1 MCMIDI
7 IIPVYNAQE
16 TLPFTLM
23 SIYLQQVSVPYQ
35 VTLVDDCSSG
45 DYQSIIK
52 FFQDKMKIQYLR
64 LDVNSGPG
72 VAREYGIQ
80 HTGGDF
86 ITFIDSDDLFYD
98 TDSLDELYLSLTEDY
113 DVVSGGEYEEDR
125 KLFIINEGNL
135 HGKLYRR
142 QYLIDHD
149 IHFNTTR
156 VHEDNFFNSLVL
168 LTGARNYNL
177 DRLTYLY
184 CLNPNSITQN
194 QKEKEFERIQILL
207 SNIHDLLEMVPLTYE
222 NTERIAHFI
231 YIKYRYF
238 NRIYP
243 TLSEDEQ
250 NQLEDWILEYDP
262 DHISFLGMT
271 DMKKLQKEVYK
282 SYGKIVLFED

>member
-1 MCMIDI
+1 MIDI

-16 TLPFTLM
+16 TLPLTLM
-23 SIYLQQVSVPYQ
+23 SIFLQQISVPYQ
-35 VTLVDDCSSG
+35 VTLVDDCSEG
-45 DYQSIIK
+45 DYQSIIEDY
-52 FFQDKMKIQYLR
+52 QDKMKIQYLR

-72 VAREYGIQ
+72 VAREYAIA

-86 ITFIDSDDLFYD
+86 ITFLDSDDLFYD
-98 TDSLDELYLSLTEDY
+98 TDSLDELYRSLTEDY
-113 DVVSGGEYEEDR
+113 DMVSGGEYEEDR
-125 KLFIINEGNL
+125 GLFIINEGNL

-149 IHFNTTR
+149 IHFNSTR

-168 LTGARNYNL
+168 LTGARNFIL

-194 QKEKEFERIQILL
+194 QKEKEFERMEILL

-243 TLSEDEQ
+243 TLSEEEQ
-250 NQLEDWILEYDP
+250 NQLEDWILQYDP
-262 DHISFLGMT
+262 EHISFLGMT
-271 DMKKLQKEVYK
+271 DNKKLQKEVYK

>member
-1 MCMIDI
+1 MIDI

-16 TLPFTLM
+16 TLPLTLM
-23 SIYLQQVSVPYQ
+23 SIYLQQVSIPYQ
-35 VTLVDDCSSG
+35 VTLVDDCSEG
-45 DYQSIIK
+45 DYQSIIDS
-52 FFQDKMKIQYLR
+52 FQDKMKIQYLR

-98 TDSLDELYLSLTEDY
+98 TDSLEEIFLSLTEDY
-113 DVVSGGEYEEDR
+113 DMVSGGEYEEDR
-125 KLFIINEGNL
+125 NLFIINEGNL
-135 HGKLYRR
+135 HGKFYRR

-243 TLSEDEQ
+243 TLSEEQQ

-262 DHISFLGMT
+262 EHISFLGMT
-271 DMKKLQKEVYK
+271 DNKKLQKEVYK